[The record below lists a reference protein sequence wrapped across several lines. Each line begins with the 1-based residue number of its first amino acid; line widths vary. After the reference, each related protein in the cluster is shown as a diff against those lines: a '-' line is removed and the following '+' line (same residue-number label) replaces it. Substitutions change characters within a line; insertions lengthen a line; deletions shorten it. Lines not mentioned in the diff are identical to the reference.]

1 MPVIV
6 IVVVGRVEDGW
17 CVVGRVEM
25 VGDVAGGGSGES
37 GGGAI
42 RCCRAVVV
50 IKKT

>member
-1 MPVIV
+1 MAVV
-6 IVVVGRVEDGW
+6 VVVVGRVEDGW

-25 VGDVAGGGSGES
+25 VGDVAGGGGGES